1 MANQD
6 GARGLR
12 TTRKESERKEK
23 ELNPDWESLFS
34 RLLGRTPQRF
44 FQVLAPMA
52 LVGLILAAI
61 LHPPS
66 WKAQD
71 ADLIVGIIL
80 VTGLIMAV
88 IWRLWYRQLELRMGG
103 SGPKDL
109 AFLAA
114 LIILSA
120 LISKG
125 HFMFSRAMVQGIEGL
140 NLLSLAHGTPLLVGV
155 LLCALFL
162 GPQAGMVLA
171 VFTGYLASLFW
182 GESSLVMAYFTVCG
196 VVAANSIRKEHT
208 RAAMLKAGAWAALA
222 GSALIFFAGL
232 MQGWAFSWN
241 MAAALLASALGAL
254 ASGIL
259 AAGLAPVCEAL
270 FGYTSDVR
278 LLEQASLDHPALG
291 ELMIKAP
298 GTYHHSLIVG
308 SMVEAAAREI
318 GANHLLARVAALYHD
333 IGKTKKPAY
342 FVENQMGG
350 ANRHEKLAPSMSALI
365 LISHVK
371 EGKELAKKYRLGK
384 QIVDIM
390 AQHHGTRVIN
400 YFYHKAKEG
409 RLAAGK
415 PEPDMQAFRYP
426 GPKPQTREAGLVML
440 ADTVEAAARALD
452 NPVPSRIQGLV
463 STQINKIFVEGQLDE
478 CELTLKDLH
487 KIAKVFTNIL
497 TGIFHQRVEYPGQN
511 DYKVKKRNGDTD
523 KQPAADEKPRLELTR
538 KKDSPGLKRL
548 GLK

>member
-6 GARGLR
+6 GSRVVRSL
-12 TTRKESERKEK
+12 RKENDRKEK
-23 ELNPDWESLFS
+23 EPAPDWNS
-34 RLLGRTPQRF
+34 RCSKLLGRSPQRII
-44 FQVLAPMA
+44 QVLLPMA
-52 LVGLILAAI
+52 LVALVLAAI
-61 LHPPS
+61 IHPPA
-66 WKAQD
+66 WHAE
-71 ADLIVGIIL
+71 DLSRVLGIVL
-80 VTGLIMAV
+80 SSGLIMAV

-103 SGPKDL
+103 AGPKDL
-109 AFLAA
+109 VFIAV

-120 LISKG
+120 LITKG
-125 HFMFSRAMVQGIEGL
+125 HLLFSSSLAQGVEGL
-140 NLLSLAHGTPLLVGV
+140 GRLPLAFGTPLLTGV

-171 VFTGYLASLFW
+171 IFTGYLASLFW
-182 GESSLVMAYFTVCG
+182 TESSLLMIYFLVCG
-196 VVAANSIRKEHT
+196 VVAANTIRKEHT
-208 RAAMLKAGAWAALA
+208 RAALLKAGTWAALA
-222 GSALIFFAGL
+222 GAAMIFFASL
-232 MQGWAFSWN
+232 LQGWAFSWN
-241 MAAALLASALGAL
+241 MAAGMVAAALGAI

-259 AAGLAPVCEAL
+259 AAGLAPICETL
-270 FGYTSDVR
+270 FGYTTDVR

-318 GANHLLARVAALYHD
+318 RANHLLARVAALYHD

-350 ANRHEKLAPSMSALI
+350 INRHEKLAPSMSALI

-384 QIVDIM
+384 PIVDIM
-390 AQHHGTRVIN
+390 VQHHGTRVIH
-400 YFYHKAKEG
+400 YFYHKAKAN
-409 RLAAGK
+409 RLAAGRG
-415 PEPDMQAFRYP
+415 EPDMQAFRYP

-452 NPVPSRIQGLV
+452 NPAPARIQGLV

-487 KIAKVFTNIL
+487 KIAKVFTTIL

-511 DYKVKKRNGDTD
+511 DYRAKKRNADTD
-523 KQPAADEKPRLELTR
+523 RQPAADEGIRSESPRKE
-538 KKDSPGLKRL
+538 DSPGLKRL

>member
-6 GARGLR
+6 GSRVLR
-12 TTRKESERKEK
+12 ALRKETERKDK
-23 ELNPDWESLFS
+23 ESKPDWET
-34 RLLGRTPQRF
+34 RCCRVLGRSPKRIV
-44 FQVLAPMA
+44 QVLLPMSVVA
-52 LVGLILAAI
+52 LALAAI
-61 LHPPS
+61 IHPPA
-66 WKAQD
+66 WHAED
-71 ADLIVGIIL
+71 APPVLGIML
-80 VTGLIMAV
+80 VSGLIMAV
-88 IWRLWYRQLELRMGG
+88 IWRLWYRKLELRLGG
-103 SGPKDL
+103 AGAKDMV
-109 AFLAA
+109 FLGT

-120 LISKG
+120 LITKG
-125 HFMFSRAMVQGIEGL
+125 HLLFSQSVVQSVEGMGL
-140 NLLSLAHGTPLLVGV
+140 MPLAYGAPLLTGV

-171 VFTGYLASLFW
+171 IFIGYLASLFW
-182 GESSLVMAYFTVCG
+182 SESSFLMIFFLISG

-208 RAAMLKAGAWAALA
+208 RAALLRAGAWAALA
-222 GSALIFFAGL
+222 GSALVFFAAL
-232 MQGWAFSWN
+232 LQGWAFSWN
-241 MAAALLASALGAL
+241 LAPGLLSAALGAVS
-254 ASGIL
+254 SGIL
-259 AAGLAPVCEAL
+259 AAGLAPVCESL
-270 FGYTSDVR
+270 FGYTTDVR

-350 ANRHEKLAPSMSALI
+350 PNRHEKLAPSMSALI

-371 EGKELAKKYRLGK
+371 EGKELATKYRLGK
-384 QIVDIM
+384 PIVDIM
-390 AQHHGTRVIN
+390 VQHHGTRVIH
-400 YFYHKAKEG
+400 YFYHKAKAN
-409 RLAAGK
+409 RLAAGQN
-415 PEPDMQAFRYP
+415 EPDMQAFRYP

-452 NPVPSRIQGLV
+452 NPAPSRIQGLV

-487 KIAKVFTNIL
+487 KIAKVFTTIL

-511 DYKVKKRNGDTD
+511 EKVKRRNGDTD
-523 KQPAADEKPRLELTR
+523 RQPAADESPGPESPRRE
-538 KKDSPGLKRL
+538 DSPGLRRL

>member
-1 MANQD
+1 
-6 GARGLR
+6 
-12 TTRKESERKEK
+12 
-23 ELNPDWESLFS
+23 
-34 RLLGRTPQRF
+34 
-44 FQVLAPMA
+44 MA
-52 LVGLILAAI
+52 LVGLVLAAI
-61 LHPPS
+61 LHPPA

-71 ADLIVGIIL
+71 ASLIIGLIL

-114 LIILSA
+114 LIIFSA
-120 LISKG
+120 LICKG
-125 HFMFSRAMVQGIEGL
+125 HHMFSQAMVQGVAGL
-140 NLLSLAHGTPLLVGV
+140 NLLSLAYGTPLLVGV

-182 GESSLVMAYFTVCG
+182 AESSLVMAYFLVCG

-222 GSALIFFAGL
+222 GSSLIFFAGL
-232 MQGWAFSWN
+232 MQNWAFSWN
-241 MAAALLASALGAL
+241 MAAALVSSALGAL
-254 ASGIL
+254 VSGIL

-318 GANHLLARVAALYHD
+318 RANHLLARVAALYHD

-400 YFYHKAKEG
+400 YFYHKPRKGAWPRASPSPTCRPSAIPDPSLRPARPVWSCWPIQW
-409 RLAAGK
+409 RL
-415 PEPDMQAFRYP
+415 
-426 GPKPQTREAGLVML
+426 
-440 ADTVEAAARALD
+440 
-452 NPVPSRIQGLV
+452 
-463 STQINKIFVEGQLDE
+463 
-478 CELTLKDLH
+478 
-487 KIAKVFTNIL
+487 
-497 TGIFHQRVEYPGQN
+497 
-511 DYKVKKRNGDTD
+511 
-523 KQPAADEKPRLELTR
+523 QPAPWTIRCPRASRVWSPPRSTR
-538 KKDSPGLKRL
+538 FLWKASWTNAS
-548 GLK
+548 